1 MQERTLVL
9 ILGAVAFSVV
19 GQLFLKSG
27 AQHLA
32 GLGRLDFLLAAAR
45 DVHVLSGLAALTA
58 STLCWLYV
66 LRVAPLSR
74 AYGLTSLT
82 YVLVPLARAKSM
94 PAFMSCDRAH
104 FESYGPFEESWAILE
119 EWPLT
124 GAAYQ
129 YHHERFLYDRSLT
142 ARTSSRRMEL
152 QPFGYLRTFLKWVSV
167 VLFPWAR
174 TSLVDRIRH
183 KTGNR

>member
-1 MQERTLVL
+1 MMQGKTMVL

-32 GLGRLDFLLAAAR
+32 ALGRLEFLVGAVR
-45 DVHVLSGLAALTA
+45 DLHVLAGLAALAA

-82 YVLVPLARAKSM
+82 YVLTPLASVYLFGEHVRRLHGVGTILILIGI
-94 PAFMSCDRAH
+94 AFLLSGD
-104 FESYGPFEESWAILE
+104 
-119 EWPLT
+119 
-124 GAAYQ
+124 
-129 YHHERFLYDRSLT
+129 
-142 ARTSSRRMEL
+142 
-152 QPFGYLRTFLKWVSV
+152 
-167 VLFPWAR
+167 
-174 TSLVDRIRH
+174 
-183 KTGNR
+183 